1 MDHIE
6 PEDSKIAL
14 KEGVIPTKQKK
25 IIEDISIS
33 KTITY
38 ERIAVDLHSG
48 RLFGSFGVTLIDLVT
63 IGIIILSFTGAYS
76 WIRHKKIF

>member
-1 MDHIE
+1 MNNE
-6 PEDSKIAL
+6 MNKNVVDSNLTFYLIL
-14 KEGVIPTKQKK
+14 C
-25 IIEDISIS
+25 